1 MEARARRDFVSSQ
14 PVAGAPARPIT
25 SVCAAARAQGERRVH
40 CGVYRVHHRDPPE
53 ARLRCPTPLPQA
65 LSSMSGAIPWL
76 HVHYVPSNTP
86 EQQAYA
92 MLPELK
98 GI

>member
-1 MEARARRDFVSSQ
+1 
-14 PVAGAPARPIT
+14 
-25 SVCAAARAQGERRVH
+25 
-40 CGVYRVHHRDPPE
+40 
-53 ARLRCPTPLPQA
+53 
-65 LSSMSGAIPWL
+65 MSGVIPWL

-86 EQQAYA
+86 SQQAYA